1 MDDLENDEINT
12 IHNLYLEHFR
22 QYLASL
28 YLKTIQS
35 VTVTL
40 WTLNCGDRSW
50 QNSLEQLG
58 KWMWSFSLL
67 TSSPST
73 CPYSMSSSC
82 KVSMWSEVKAMG
94 TSRMFFFP
102 RSHRPLITSSV
113 WGPSHGMGPTWMTKH
128 RTQQQFNSGEVGTYG
143 CRSSIWSNPFILTKI
158 LTTTAH
164 VSMIIPVNVHG
175 PQKMVPID
183 FYNLMTFSLL
193 PPSGQ
198 TLAPQLVRL

>member
-12 IHNLYLEHFR
+12 IHNLYLEHLR

-128 RTQQQFNSGEVGTYG
+128 RTRQQFNSGEVGTYG
-143 CRSSIWSNPFILTKI
+143 CWW
-158 LTTTAH
+158 TTAH
-164 VSMIIPVNVHG
+164 VSMIIPVDVHG
-175 PQKMVPID
+175 PQKMVPYW
-183 FYNLMTFSLL
+183 F
-193 PPSGQ
+193 
-198 TLAPQLVRL
+198 